1 MVSYV
6 FTANLRAYRSHQR
19 GYQLKVA
26 AKAFAHGSASPSSSS
41 SSSSSLPFTHETAS
55 GKRDSARHVNRA
67 EEEEKVC
74 HIIEQL
80 DTAHPRIVV
89 LTGFSGS
96 GKSAICRAAIR
107 KEGVPAVFVDVHG
120 S

>member
-26 AKAFAHGSASPSSSS
+26 AKAFANG
-41 SSSSSLPFTHETAS
+41 SSSSSLSSSLPFAHETAS

-80 DTAHPRIVV
+80 DMAHPRIVV

-96 GKSAICRAAIR
+96 GKSAICRAAVR

>member
-1 MVSYV
+1 MSYV

-26 AKAFAHGSASPSSSS
+26 ARAFANGSSSS
-41 SSSSSLPFTHETAS
+41 HPFAHETAS

-80 DTAHPRIVV
+80 DMTHPRIVV

-96 GKSAICRAAIR
+96 GKSAICRAAIH